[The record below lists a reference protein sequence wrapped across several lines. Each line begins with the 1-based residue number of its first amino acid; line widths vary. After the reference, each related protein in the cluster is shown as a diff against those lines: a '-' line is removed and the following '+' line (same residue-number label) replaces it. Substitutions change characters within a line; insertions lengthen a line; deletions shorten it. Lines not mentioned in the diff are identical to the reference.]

1 VSRATSTLLA
11 LLLLAGTALP
21 AAARDPLAG
30 EAKAA
35 PAATGQGEV
44 IPGEVVVQLRA
55 GSRIDGLRSRGLD
68 VIGERAVAESG
79 LPVVVSTAGRPVG
92 DVVAELRDDPSV
104 AAVEPNYVVEL
115 AETVDAA
122 AVAVND
128 PMTGD
133 QYSLDQMRVRN
144 AWGITTG
151 ASNVVA
157 VLDTGVKT
165 NHPDFI
171 GRLVAGYDFVNND
184 TNASDDNGHGT
195 WVTGIIVAR
204 ANDGYGIAGIS
215 WSDRVMPVKIMNGS
229 GSGSTADLM
238 DGIRWAAD
246 HGADVINM
254 SVGGFPYSQLV
265 QDAVNYA
272 WGKGVVL
279 VGAAGNNR
287 REETYYPASFDNVVS
302 VSATQV
308 NDEFSNWSS
317 WGPKVDVSAPGSSVR
332 TTNCYTCTYADHDSW
347 GTHTYISGTSFATP
361 NVAGVVALIRAKF
374 PTYTPAQVV
383 SRLLNTTDDLGYPGW
398 DNRYGRGRVNAHRA
412 VGATTSGPG
421 PSSGDSLES
430 NNTLASARKITIGA
444 TVRPTLHPAG
454 DVDWFAVDIGR
465 AGRLDVRV
473 TGVVDTRVYPW
484 NKSPLPI
491 DPIVELYSTSGTLL
505 KRVDNQVETGTELA
519 QWTVAGPQKIVVRVV
534 NWYAN
539 GNTSPY
545 SIVATYVDTAKP
557 KATIT
562 EPGSGATGVSR
573 IVQPSVVFN
582 EAVTNVNSSTVRIR
596 DLTTSEIVPATVSY
610 SSSTRTARI
619 TPSARLA
626 AARAYRVEAT
636 TGVTDLAGNALATT
650 TLSFTSGTASFY
662 DTEGSTFEQAI
673 EWLVTEGITSGCR
686 PEYFCPADPV
696 TRAQMA
702 AFLVRTMALP
712 PATDDFFSDDDGVT
726 GEDSIN
732 RLAEAGITR
741 GCTATRFCP
750 AKGVTRAQM
759 ASFLVRALALPPT
772 DADFFADDDGT
783 THEDAIN
790 RLAAAGI
797 TGGCTTTTFCPTQGV
812 TRGQMAAFL
821 HRGFSDLP

>member
-1 VSRATSTLLA
+1 MSRATSTLLA
-11 LLLLAGTALP
+11 LLLLAGLALP
-21 AAARDPLAG
+21 ATARDPVAA
-30 EAKAA
+30 ESKAA
-35 PAATGQGEV
+35 PGAADQGEV
-44 IPGEVVVQLRA
+44 IPGEVVVQLRQGA
-55 GSRIDGLRSRGLD
+55 RIDGLRSRGLD
-68 VIGERAVAESG
+68 VIGERSVAESG

-151 ASNVVA
+151 GSNVIA

-215 WSDRVMPVKIMNGS
+215 WSDRVMPIKIMNGS
-229 GSGSTADLM
+229 GSGSTADLL

-287 REETYYPASFDNVVS
+287 REETYYPASFDNVIS

-347 GTHTYISGTSFATP
+347 GTHTFISGTSFATP

-421 PSSGDSLES
+421 PSTGDSLEG

-454 DVDWFAVDIGR
+454 DVDWFAVDVGR

-473 TGVVDTRVYPW
+473 TGVVDTRAYPW

-505 KRVDNQVETGTELA
+505 KRVDNQLEGGTELA
-519 QWTVAGPQKIVVRVV
+519 QWTVAGPQRILVRVV

-539 GNTSPY
+539 GNTTPY

-573 IVQPSVVFN
+573 IVQPTVVFN
-582 EAVTNVNSSTVRIR
+582 EAVTNVTSSTVRVR

-619 TPSARLA
+619 TPTARLA

-673 EWLVTEGITSGCR
+673 EWLVAEGITSGCR
-686 PEYFCPADPV
+686 PEYFCPTDPV

-702 AFLVRTMALP
+702 AFLVRTMDLP
-712 PATDDFFSDDDGVT
+712 PATDDHFSDDDGVT

-750 AKGVTRAQM
+750 ANGVTRAQM

-772 DADFFADDDGT
+772 DTDFFGDDDGT

-797 TGGCTTTTFCPTQGV
+797 TGGCTTTSFCPTQGV